1 MACRDRVGQLQD
13 EFPSRSPKVD
23 VVEHVLHFTTPLV
36 SRKVTALHPEGR
48 VITYTS
54 NGLYCA
60 LACIDSTGHWCF
72 HRVMSARCNQK
83 SNQTPEI
90 LSSSLTFCKTDAFHF
105 CLNQI
110 LIRVLDPRTENLEIF
125 PKSLLSSKEL
135 YLIRFLI
142 RILMRSQPSVYGYNR
157 QRDTIEYNRRAQ
169 RSISFKTHDYCFVAA
184 CVEGTPHPEHQA
196 ATSFIMRCSPPLE
209 ENKKQGWA
217 Y

>member
-1 MACRDRVGQLQD
+1 MACRDPVGQLQD
-13 EFPSRSPKVD
+13 EFPSRPPKVD

-36 SRKVTALHPEGR
+36 SRKVTAFHPEGR

-90 LSSSLTFCKTDAFHF
+90 LSSSLIFCKTDAFHF

-142 RILMRSQPSVYGYNR
+142 RILMRSNHRCTDTTDREIPLNIIGGPSAASASKHMTTILL
-157 QRDTIEYNRRAQ
+157 QR
-169 RSISFKTHDYCFVAA
+169 V
-184 CVEGTPHPEHQA
+184 
-196 ATSFIMRCSPPLE
+196 
-209 ENKKQGWA
+209 
-217 Y
+217 